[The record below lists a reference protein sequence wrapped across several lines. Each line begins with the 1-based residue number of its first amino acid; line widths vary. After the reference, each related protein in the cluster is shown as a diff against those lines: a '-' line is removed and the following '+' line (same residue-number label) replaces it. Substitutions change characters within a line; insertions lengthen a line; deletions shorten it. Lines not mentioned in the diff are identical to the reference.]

1 MKKRTRLADV
11 LQSLILYALMCRSTM
26 SLSDCS
32 RLTVSAPPPPTHL
45 LPCLDIG
52 FRKLRPRHDSRTPEQ
67 VGQKCNIQWDLDTT
81 GTWTSFEIQ
90 LMTGSNLNMVRRF
103 GLDLGEGN
111 LS

>member
-1 MKKRTRLADV
+1 MFFVQLFAPTVITARPAHGPLA
-11 LQSLILYALMCRSTM
+11 LR
-26 SLSDCS
+26 
-32 RLTVSAPPPPTHL
+32 
-45 LPCLDIG
+45 LDIW
-52 FRKLRPRHDSRTPEQ
+52 RPETPSRRDSRRHSITGTPEQ